1 MSLFC
6 FLTLHK
12 GCRGKICHLSFKA
25 SRLHMLR
32 TISKLNKFYD
42 KIYLIL
48 IYCTSKLILYNRTR
62 IIQIEM
68 RWSHFN
74 LYYPGPVIEYLGVL
88 LIDYFFPSDQT
99 EKLAVLNL
107 LKMYS
112 KPVSTLHLLSNIVN
126 TWTVSNKLQLFGNT
140 D

>member
-1 MSLFC
+1 
-6 FLTLHK
+6 
-12 GCRGKICHLSFKA
+12 
-25 SRLHMLR
+25 
-32 TISKLNKFYD
+32 
-42 KIYLIL
+42 
-48 IYCTSKLILYNRTR
+48 
-62 IIQIEM
+62 M
-68 RWSHFN
+68 RRSHVN

-126 TWTVSNKLQLFGNT
+126 TRTVSNKLQLFGNT